1 LAAGADLLE
10 VGAWIID
17 PKGGLMCF
25 AAGNGA
31 KEQQQQQQQRKQQQQ
46 LHSDEA
52 IIWAEA
58 HATMASRA
66 SLTAEMQAKLPSR
79 TPPATHLNSIH
90 SLFYRL
96 ILSLARLSA
105 PPSGH

>member
-1 LAAGADLLE
+1 
-10 VGAWIID
+10 
-17 PKGGLMCF
+17 MCF

-31 KEQQQQQQQRKQQQQ
+31 KEQQQQQRKQQQQ
-46 LHSDEA
+46 PHSDEA

-66 SLTAEMQAKLPSR
+66 SLTAEMQAKLPSCI
-79 TPPATHLNSIH
+79 TPSTHINNSSD

-96 ILSLARLSA
+96 ILPLVRLSA
-105 PPSGH
+105 RPSGHL

>member
-1 LAAGADLLE
+1 MCSHLAAGADLLE

-31 KEQQQQQQQRKQQQQ
+31 KEQQQQQRKQQQQ

-66 SLTAEMQAKLPSR
+66 SLTAEMQAKLPYV
-79 TPPATHLNSIH
+79 THNTINTH
-90 SLFYRL
+90 
-96 ILSLARLSA
+96 
-105 PPSGH
+105 

>member
-1 LAAGADLLE
+1 MFNIIAQLWPLHCRSVCSHLAAGADLLE

-31 KEQQQQQQQRKQQQQ
+31 KEQQQQQRKQQQQ

-66 SLTAEMQAKLPSR
+66 SLTAEMQAKLPYV
-79 TPPATHLNSIH
+79 THNTINAH
-90 SLFYRL
+90 
-96 ILSLARLSA
+96 
-105 PPSGH
+105 

>member
-1 LAAGADLLE
+1 LAAGADLFE

-25 AAGNGA
+25 AAGDGA
-31 KEQQQQQQQRKQQQQ
+31 KQQQQ

-66 SLTAEMQAKLPSR
+66 SLTAEMQAKHPSC
-79 TPPATHLNSIH
+79 TETKFNKQLTTTLFTAYSI
-90 SLFYRL
+90 S
-96 ILSLARLSA
+96 
-105 PPSGH
+105 